1 MHVLLL
7 LMDND
12 LVDWRSSTPTSNFL
26 VFVILGDTRILRT
39 IIFAYE
45 RKLYPYRQGLLT
57 PFCSDRESSKLP
69 R

>member
-12 LVDWRSSTPTSNFL
+12 LVDWRSFTPTSNFL

-39 IIFAYE
+39 IIFVYE

-57 PFCSDRESSKLP
+57 PFF
-69 R
+69 